1 MSIKLKFTE
10 KAVQSLPAP
19 TEKSRQIYSDTD
31 TLGAKRREA
40 VPGLQLAVFKSGTRS
55 FVLCRKFHGRTRF
68 ITLGKYPDISVEDAR
83 IEARGHISDIRK
95 GIDPLKNKRANSRKH
110 VTLQEVFDDYV
121 KVRGKQLSFN
131 TISNYKTVIE
141 GHLHV
146 WCKKE
151 MRAISRTMVQR
162 KHSELS
168 ETSPSGANKTMRV
181 LRALFNFAN
190 GQYENHEGK
199 GLFPDNP
206 VSRLSHVRIWN
217 KEVRRQNKINN
228 SDLKPWFTALYAID
242 ESDPYAVSVRDYLIT
257 MLLTGM
263 RRREVSPLQWTDIN
277 FKDKILTVGKTKN
290 GDPLLLPLSD
300 YLFEMLL
307 ARKEVVEGNYVFP
320 GGQGNAYI
328 SEPKKH
334 VDRLRDVS
342 GVHFTLHDLRRTFIT
357 IAESLDIPVYAL
369 KKLLNHRVKG
379 DVTEGYII
387 MGVERLRNPVQQ
399 ITNHILSLAEVKRP
413 AEVVQLKPKMNS

>member
-10 KAVQSLPAP
+10 KAIQNLPSP
-19 TEKSRQIYSDTD
+19 TETSRQIYSDTD
-31 TLGAKRREA
+31 TSGTKRREA
-40 VPGLQLAVFKSGTRS
+40 VPGLQLTVFKSGTRS
-55 FVLCRKFHGRTRF
+55 FVLCRKFHGKTRF
-68 ITLGKYPDISVEDAR
+68 ITLGKYPDISVD
-83 IEARGHISDIRK
+83 EAREEAREHIANIRK

-121 KVRGKQLSFN
+121 KVRSKQLSTN

-146 WCKKE
+146 WRNKE
-151 MRAISRTMVQR
+151 MRAISRAMVQR
-162 KHSELS
+162 KHSELT
-168 ETSPSGANKTMRV
+168 ETSPSSANKTMRV

-217 KEVRRQNKINN
+217 KESRRQNLINH
-228 SDLKPWFTALYAID
+228 SDLKPWFAALMNQN
-242 ESDPYAVSVRDYLIT
+242 ESDQYAVTVRDYLI
-257 MLLTGM
+257 MLLLTGM
-263 RRREVSPLQWTDIN
+263 RRRELAPLQWSDIN

-300 YLFEMLL
+300 YIYEMLL
-307 ARKEVVEGNYVFP
+307 GRREIIEGGFVFP
-320 GGQGNAYI
+320 GGQGNDSI
-328 SEPKKH
+328 SEPRKH
-334 VDRLRDVS
+334 IVSLRKMS

-357 IAESLDIPVYAL
+357 LAESLDIPAYAL
-369 KKLLNHRVKG
+369 KKLVNHRVKG

-387 MGVERLRNPVQQ
+387 MGVERLRKPVQQ
-399 ITNHILSLAEVKRP
+399 ITDHILSLAEVQSG
-413 AEVVQLKPKMNS
+413 AEIVQLNVSKSG